1 MALRGSSPDPAP
13 VVPAAPAVA
22 DDVAGV
28 LAAARAGGAA
38 AFEALYRRYAPVAH
52 GVALARVGPSD
63 AEDVVQDVFV
73 ALHRSLTTLRDP
85 AALASWV
92 RSTAAHAAV
101 DRLRRRA
108 RAGRPEPLSDVATRA
123 AAVGDEGAALRA
135 RVLAAIQGLPEAYRE
150 ALVWRLVE
158 GLPGPEIAAR
168 TGLTPGSVRVHLH
181 RGMAQ
186 LRAALT
192 EDRPR

>member
-1 MALRGSSPDPAP
+1 MALRGSPPGPDDPPDA
-13 VVPAAPAVA
+13 VAAPAP
-22 DDVAGV
+22 DVAAW
-28 LAAARAGGAA
+28 LAAARGGDGT

-73 ALHRSLTTLRDP
+73 ALHRSLATLRDP
-85 AALASWV
+85 AALAAWV
-92 RSTAAHAAV
+92 RTTAAHAAV

-108 RAGRPEPLSDVATRA
+108 RAPTTAPLADARA
-123 AAVGDEGAALRA
+123 REAADDGAALRA
-135 RVLAAIQGLPEAYRE
+135 RVLAAIQGLPDGYRE

-158 GLPGPEIAAR
+158 GLSGPEIAAR

-181 RGMAQ
+181 RGMAL
-186 LRAALT
+186 LRDALP